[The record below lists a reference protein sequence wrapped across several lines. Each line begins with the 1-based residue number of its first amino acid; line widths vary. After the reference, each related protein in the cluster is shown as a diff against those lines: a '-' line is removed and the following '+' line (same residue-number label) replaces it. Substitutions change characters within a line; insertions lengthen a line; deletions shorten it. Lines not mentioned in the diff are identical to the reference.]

1 MYICLM
7 KTKDINTSIGL
18 TIYKGDWDGAEW
30 TITGFPK
37 AEVIG
42 HRYES
47 AYDFEEAIKRN
58 VNCSGIN
65 FDSEM
70 CQFFAYAKTKARLV
84 SFAKQIEKHY
94 AKANELKEKMF

>member
-1 MYICLM
+1 MRNEI
-7 KTKDINTSIGL
+7 KTNIGL

-30 TITGFPK
+30 TLTGYPNK
-37 AEVIG
+37 EVIG
-42 HRYES
+42 HSYNDAYE
-47 AYDFEEAIKRN
+47 FEEAIKRN

-84 SFAKQIEKHY
+84 SFANQIEKHY
-94 AKANELKEKMF
+94 IKAKELTEKMY